1 MINITQ
7 AKAGPCAT
15 VYAATA
21 KSFTGSLKYVQG
33 KTSGQQSAYAVND
46 LFSGMDGCAQ
56 NKGCVLADA
65 TSKAGFSIKNV
76 NNVPTV
82 VNNWNAAGIKSTA
95 YTVNCTYNLGTKAAK
110 DVMVSSTF
118 TWGYDACTTASQ
130 SSLAAT
136 TTTPTY
142 TPQGGIQTAFYKNS
156 GSYESL
162 FFANT
167 NCPSSAS
174 SSDSKSVRGVAAAAD
189 CDPNTITV
197 ANPAHGLATLFQTGA
212 APAKTDTQLNLKN
225 DVQGGYQAQL
235 KLGSCTPKGATK
247 GFAAAAATATYE
259 QKCYQV
265 LTAKPATATVVLQR
279 GTGSQALFATSGL
292 LSEVFT
298 GYDAACDSIS
308 SVSSSLG
315 ACPITVTAAKLGAT
329 NTTPTYS
336 TACSLETAAGYDQS
350 VTVTVH
356 QANNPAY
363 SSTFKVS
370 LPAGASGG
378 SSSSK
383 TTAVV
388 LGVIGGVVGLGIIGG
403 VAWYVIKGRNNGD
416 VDPYDDDATTGLNQ
430 QEHA

>member
-1 MINITQ
+1 MITITQ

-21 KSFTGSLKYVQG
+21 KSLTGSLKYVQG
-33 KTSGQQSAYAVND
+33 MTSGQQSAFAVND
-46 LFSGMDGCAQ
+46 LFSGMAGCAK
-56 NKGCVLADA
+56 NKGCVLGDA
-65 TSKAGFSIKNV
+65 TTKAGFSIKNV

-82 VNNWNAAGIKSTA
+82 VNNWNAAGIKSMA
-95 YTVNCTYNLGTKAAK
+95 YQVNCTYNLGTAKAK

-118 TWGYDACTTASQ
+118 TWGYDACTTAAQ
-130 SSLAAT
+130 SAIAT
-136 TTTPTY
+136 NTNDATY
-142 TPQGGIQTAFYKNS
+142 TPQGGTKTPFFKNS
-156 GSYESL
+156 GSYETL

-167 NCPSSAS
+167 NCPSA
-174 SSDSKSVRGVAAAAD
+174 DVQGVAAAAG

-197 ANPAHGLATLFQTGA
+197 TNPAHGIATLFQTGA

-225 DVQGGYQAQL
+225 DVQGGYKAQL
-235 KLGSCTPKGATK
+235 ALGSCTPKGATK
-247 GFAAAAATATYE
+247 GFAAAAATATYA

-265 LTAKPATATVVLQR
+265 LTAKPATATVVLKR

-298 GYDAACDSIS
+298 GYDAACNSIS

-315 ACPITVTAAKLGAT
+315 ACPVTVTKATVGASIQ
-329 NTTPTYS
+329 TPTYS